1 MTRARAF
8 VLLLAAGCC
17 GASYAQSIFNL
28 SPSQPQAAAQRPV
41 QAQIIPAAPASV
53 PLPSAQPGQQAAAS
67 SLVDPKVMAQFE
79 QLPNESNDAYL
90 NRLKALS
97 QRAIADMERVSREHN
112 AKMKAL
118 APK

>member
-1 MTRARAF
+1 MRLARTF
-8 VLLLAAGCC
+8 LLLVVAGFCRQAA
-17 GASYAQSIFNL
+17 AQSIFNV
-28 SPSQPQAAAQRPV
+28 SPTQPQGAQRP
-41 QAQIIPAAPASV
+41 AQTPANPAAPAGSM
-53 PLPSAQPGQQAAAS
+53 PPPAQASQQSSS
-67 SLVDPKVMAQFE
+67 SLVDPKVMAQFD

-97 QRAIADMERVSREHN
+97 QRAVADMERVSKEHN

>member
-1 MTRARAF
+1 MKPARTF
-8 VLLLAAGCC
+8 LLLVAIVVCVPAA
-17 GASYAQSIFNL
+17 AQSIFNV
-28 SPSQPQAAAQRPV
+28 SPTQPQGVQRPV
-41 QAQIIPAAPASV
+41 QTPANPAAPTGSM
-53 PLPSAQPGQQAAAS
+53 PPPAQAGQQSSS
-67 SLVDPKVMAQFE
+67 SLVDPKVMAQFD

-97 QRAIADMERVSREHN
+97 QRAVADMERVSREHN

>member
-1 MTRARAF
+1 MRLTRA
-8 VLLLAAGCC
+8 VLLLVAAGVW
-17 GASYAQSIFNL
+17 GHAAAQSIFNV
-28 SPSQPQAAAQRPV
+28 SPTQPRGAQHPV
-41 QAQIIPAAPASV
+41 QPPVPAGSTPQSSAS
-53 PLPSAQPGQQAAAS
+53 QQASS
-67 SLVDPKVMAQFE
+67 SLVDPKVMAQFD

-97 QRAIADMERVSREHN
+97 QRAVADMERVSREHT

>member
-1 MTRARAF
+1 MNQAKAF
-8 VLLLAAGCC
+8 ALLLAAGCC
-17 GASYAQSIFNL
+17 GSSYAQSIFNV
-28 SPSQPQAAAQRPV
+28 SPSQPQAAQRPV
-41 QAQIIPAAPASV
+41 QAQSIPTTPTSV
-53 PLPSAQPGQQAAAS
+53 PLPLAQPGQQSAS

-97 QRAIADMERVSREHN
+97 QRAVADMERVSREHN

>member
-1 MTRARAF
+1 MRLAMAF
-8 VLLLAAGCC
+8 FLLAIAGIC
-17 GASYAQSIFNL
+17 GQAAAQSIFNV
-28 SPSQPQAAAQRPV
+28 SPTQPQGVQRPV
-41 QAQIIPAAPASV
+41 QTPVVPVAPAGLV
-53 PLPSAQPGQQAAAS
+53 PPAQSGQQPSSSS
-67 SLVDPKVMAQFE
+67 SLVDPRVMAQFD

-97 QRAIADMERVSREHN
+97 QRAVADMERVSLEHN